1 MLCFD
6 PKLLFFSCFN
16 FLNVEGG
23 ERKLLKNISER
34 ESAWI
39 TIFRS
44 LKKTDFDVNEFILL
58 KEFNE
63 CDVNF

>member
-16 FLNVEGG
+16 FPNVEGG

-44 LKKTDFDVNEFILL
+44 PKKPILVSMSSSL
-58 KEFNE
+58 RWEFNE
-63 CDVNF
+63 CGVNF